1 MLKKILFLLFTIS
14 VSVHLLGQKYTPKEI
29 DSLGKIAA
37 FSMTNKKE
45 ALQLLFKYVDIA
57 GESGYEKE
65 EMYAMYR
72 ALTVYY
78 DMAEYEKLIEYS
90 LRLEDYAH
98 KLGYPFFEMLA
109 IRMRAISYMKLGVYN
124 KSESLLKQA
133 LEKAS
138 KLKGDE
144 MFAGKG
150 SLFSDLVILKSEMR
164 LSYDKSTLVYLKE
177 SLKWYNKMQD
187 KDKKEISLIP
197 MYSNIGMYFSEVHQL
212 DSARYY
218 SRKALRLSISR
229 KDTVNVGFIF
239 SNMGS
244 YYYKSDEQDSA
255 LFYLK
260 KALPITK
267 LSARPYQLKDVYDNL
282 ALVYEKQKDYKN
294 SLFYRNKYK
303 SLADSLR
310 NVEKMAVNKESIRDN
325 ETSKQQSGR
334 FYIILGLILSVLL
347 IMVYYAVRYFK
358 RYRKERKEKKQKEVV
373 ISDLE
378 DKMNDAFEEVVQLA
392 KSDDPAFLLR
402 FKEIYPEFYKKLSE
416 TYPFLTSGQLKFCAL
431 LRLNFSTK
439 EIAHYNH
446 LTIRGI
452 ETKKNRL
459 RKQLDIPSHEDLNNW
474 MMKF

>member
-1 MLKKILFLLFTIS
+1 MLKKILFLFFTVS
-14 VSVHLLGQKYTPKEI
+14 VSVYLLGQKYTAKEI
-29 DSLGKIAA
+29 DSLDKIAT
-37 FSMTNKKE
+37 FSMANKKE
-45 ALQLLFKYVDIA
+45 ALKLLLKYVDIA
-57 GESGYEKE
+57 GKRGYKKE
-65 EMYAMYR
+65 EISAMYH
-72 ALTVYY
+72 ATIVYF
-78 DMAEYEKLIEYS
+78 DLGEYEKLIEYS
-90 LRLEDYAH
+90 LRLEDYAY
-98 KLGYPFFEMLA
+98 KLDDPFYEMVA
-109 IRMRAISYMKLGVYN
+109 IRMRAMAYMKLGVYN
-124 KSESLLKQA
+124 KSESLFKQA

-138 KLKGDE
+138 ILKGDK

-150 SLFSDLVILKSEMR
+150 SLFSDLVILKSEMG
-164 LSYDKSTLVYLKE
+164 LSCDEGTLVYLRE

-187 KDKKEISLIP
+187 KDKKEVSLIP
-197 MYSNIGMYFSEVHQL
+197 MYSNMGLYFSEVNQL
-212 DSARYY
+212 DSAFYY
-218 SRKALRLSISR
+218 SRKALGLSVLRRDTMNLGVISSY
-229 KDTVNVGFIF
+229 I
-239 SNMGS
+239 GS
-244 YYYKSDEQDSA
+244 LYYKSNDQDSA
-255 LFYLK
+255 LYYLK
-260 KALPITK
+260 QALSITK
-267 LSARPYQLKDVYDNL
+267 RSARPYQLKEVYDNL

-303 SLADSLR
+303 TLADSLR

-325 ETSKQQSGR
+325 EKSKKQSGR
-334 FYIILGLILSVLL
+334 FYLILGFTLSVLL

-392 KSDDPAFLLR
+392 KSDDPAFLPR

-459 RKQLDIPSHEDLNNW
+459 RKQLDIPSNEDLNNW